1 MRIAK
6 VKSMDGFE
14 KIIHFVGLFVI
25 LAIFSYYKHLR
36 KKNHTDLMDSNDDDD
51 DYFTYQTKEDISSDS
66 SNNLP
71 SFKMRDSQINYTP
84 KTISKILSGNVFFI
98 SQFDGGWNDPWPTPI
113 IALLSNGKIRTDDDI
128 FYFRS
133 NNKIAREIRGGSTM
147 VPITA
152 DNSIEGPIDGYDDG
166 ELSGR
171 MLSAAGYSNFWFY
184 EIDFSGIDKS
194 IDEWLYIIL
203 DPYNRSGNTQD
214 IMPLRS
220 FNINVIKIPQFSQIK
235 DFSRFLSEMRSK
247 INDEEHCL
255 LSDYIPF
262 ENHFKCLLVGRFI
275 RVNSTEWRY
284 EPKWESIDIEE
295 YLSNLSYKKG
305 N

>member
-1 MRIAK
+1 MTNLAAFLI
-6 VKSMDGFE
+6 VCLICIIFGIIKSQKEEDN
-14 KIIHFVGLFVI
+14 
-25 LAIFSYYKHLR
+25 SQP
-36 KKNHTDLMDSNDDDD
+36 DSS
-51 DYFTYQTKEDISSDS
+51 DYPNTTLSNQTEADISSDL
-66 SNNLP
+66 SNNLL
-71 SFKMRDSQINYTP
+71 SFKMRDSKIKINYTP
-84 KTISKILSGNVFFI
+84 KTISKILSGKVFFI
-98 SQFDGGWNDPWPTPI
+98 SQFDGGWNDHWPTPI

-171 MLSAAGYSNFWFY
+171 MLRAAGYSNFWFY
-184 EIDFSGIDKS
+184 EIDFSRIDNS
-194 IDEWLYIIL
+194 IDEWQYIIL
-203 DPYNRSGNTQD
+203 DPYNRSGKTQD
-214 IMPLRS
+214 VMPLRS
-220 FNINVIKIPQFSQIK
+220 FNINVIKISQFSQIK
-235 DFSRFLSEMRSK
+235 DFSGFLSEMRSK

-262 ENHFKCLLVGRFI
+262 ENYSNCLLVGRFI

-284 EPKWESIDIEE
+284 EPKWESIDFKDYFKTRGFDID
-295 YLSNLSYKKG
+295 K
-305 N
+305 